1 MAWGYSWMDNILLEY
16 FWNSPNLS
24 WERFKFLKPNV
35 YLKWKSHELHI
46 VIISHSGED
55 RYFNDCL
62 FESNIISDALNYT
75 LYKVTKT
82 YFN

>member
-1 MAWGYSWMDNILLEY
+1 MGCTYSSMDIILLEY
-16 FWNSPNLS
+16 FWNSLNLA

-46 VIISHSGED
+46 VIISHCGED

-62 FESNIISDALNYT
+62 FESNIISDALN
-75 LYKVTKT
+75 
-82 YFN
+82 